1 METEGAVEQ
10 TNGAAVV
17 DEAEHVDL
25 KSTVARK
32 VVGWIIAAVLIFLA
46 QRDLRRR
53 TPELV
58 RGPVGL
64 WKAVAMMPPG
74 AVAYLLLGRRRAAP
88 QATVEMLNS
97 IAA

>member
-17 DEAEHVDL
+17 DESEHVDL
-25 KSTVARK
+25 KSTVARNI
-32 VVGWIIAAVLIFLA
+32 VGWIIAAVLIFLA

-53 TPELV
+53 PPELV

-74 AVAYLLLGRRRAAP
+74 AVAYLFLGRRRAAP
-88 QATVEMLNS
+88 QATVEMFNS